1 MVTEESSTLYFDGQ
15 CPLCSREIKK
25 LKKSVRD
32 PICFV
37 DVHQADLSKKQR
49 TKFLKKLHFF
59 KDGSVKVGFEA
70 NLALWLAT
78 RHAWFFS
85 VFKLPI
91 IFHFCRIVYDV
102 WAKHR
107 FAARYPDL
115 D

>member
-1 MVTEESSTLYFDGQ
+1 MSTEHVNTLYFDGQ

-25 LKKSVRD
+25 LKERVKE

-37 DVHQADLSKKQR
+37 DVHHAGLQEKQKR
-49 TKFLKKLHFF
+49 LFLKKLHLF
-59 KDGSVKVGFEA
+59 KDGEVKVGFEA

-78 RHAWFFS
+78 RYEWFFS

-91 IFHFCRIVYDV
+91 IFHFCSMVYNV
-102 WAKHR
+102 WAKYR
-107 FAARYPDL
+107 FARRYPDL

>member
-1 MVTEESSTLYFDGQ
+1 MNLRPLNTLYFDGQ

-25 LKKSVRD
+25 LKERVKE

-37 DVHQADLSKKQR
+37 DVHHAALPEEQR
-49 TKFLKKLHFF
+49 RIFLKKLHLF
-59 KDGSVKVGFEA
+59 KDGKVKVGFEA

-78 RHAWFFS
+78 PYGWFFS

-91 IFHFCRIVYDV
+91 IFHFCNMIYNI
-102 WAKHR
+102 WAKYR